1 MNGKETMTKHLPRR
15 DKENSAETEVRTY
28 EEGMEEEIN
37 KDANAKGAE
46 KNGKRRRRMNWSVS

>member
-1 MNGKETMTKHLPRR
+1 MTKHLPRR